1 MTIAQ
6 FFQTLT
12 GFPPRQF
19 QQQAIAHL
27 LNRQDVLL
35 RAPTG
40 SGKTETAIAPFLFAK
55 TLQCDFPNKL
65 TRLTHFRP

>member
-1 MTIAQ
+1 MTITQ
-6 FFQTLT
+6 YFQTLT

-19 QQQAIAHL
+19 QQNAIAHL

-40 SGKTETAIAPFLFAK
+40 SGKTETAIANHPAGFSLPSKAK
-55 TLQCDFPNKL
+55 PLQ
-65 TRLTHFRP
+65 